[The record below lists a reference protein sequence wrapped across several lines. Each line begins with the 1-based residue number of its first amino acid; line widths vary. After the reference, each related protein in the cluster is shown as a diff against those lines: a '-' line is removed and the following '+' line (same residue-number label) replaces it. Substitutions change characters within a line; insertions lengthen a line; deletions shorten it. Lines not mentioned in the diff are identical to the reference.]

1 MYSFA
6 TSTVHLDDGADLCVQ
21 TVGDPADPALLLIG
35 GATWSMDWWEDELCQ
50 QLAERCRRVIR
61 YDTRDT
67 GRSTS
72 YPVGAPG
79 YSSTDLTTDSVAIL
93 DSLGVEQAH
102 VVGLSIDGGIAQSLA
117 LGYRHRVAVIEFIL
131 ESERPYA
138 GPGNFLESELRP
150 LIARVVDRSNN
161 IAASLTNHFLVSD
174 DGPAGVSLSALAGV
188 PTLVLH
194 GSADPLFPIA
204 HGAALAEA
212 IPGAR
217 FIELPGM
224 GHQLPP
230 RDTWDLVVDLLIGHT
245 AGSLS

>member
-131 ESERPYA
+131 ESERPNA

>member
-1 MYSFA
+1 MASFE
-6 TSTVHLDDGADLCVQ
+6 TVTVQLNDGAQLCVQ
-21 TVGDPADPALLLIG
+21 TIGDPADPALLLIG

-50 QLAERCRRVIR
+50 QLAERGRRVIR

-72 YPVGAPG
+72 YPVGAPT
-79 YSSTDLTTDSVAIL
+79 YSASDLTTDILAIF
-93 DSLGVEQAH
+93 DSLGVKQAH
-102 VVGLSIDGGIAQSLA
+102 VVGLSIGGGIAQSLA
-117 LGYRHRVAVIEFIL
+117 LGYRDREAVIEFIL
-131 ESERPYA
+131 ESERPCA

-150 LIARVVDRSNN
+150 LIARVVDRSNS
-161 IAASLTNHFLVSD
+161 IAASLTNHFLVPD
-174 DGPAGVSLSALAGV
+174 DGPPDVSLSALAGV

-217 FIELPGM
+217 LVELPGM

-230 RDTWDLVVDLLIGHT
+230 RDTWDLVIDLLIGHT
-245 AGSLS
+245 AG